1 MGTIFVDWLT
11 VILRT
16 ISQILMAGVAIT
28 AFSLFLYALAFNLR
42 DRVAR
47 TFASIMICVIITF
60 TAESLAGAETNSSQV
75 SFWLMIQWIGII
87 MLPPVYLHFSN
98 TLLET
103 TGRPSHGKY
112 RITILLSY
120 FISFGFLMLVPLGK
134 FVGPV
139 IFDNVPV
146 PHLQPIV
153 PTYVFTLYYIGS
165 ITISFLN
172 FARSFRRTTTFTSRR
187 RMGYLITGALAP
199 AIGVFPF
206 LLFGSGIIGIHGL
219 FFWSLSAISNLVVVF
234 LIIIMA
240 YAVAFFGT
248 PWPDRVVK
256 SRLFKWLM
264 RGPFTASVTLGIVTI
279 VRRLGALFGEDYTAF
294 VPIAMVVI
302 ILLLEYVIT
311 IFAPLGERILFWGND
326 SNDLRA
332 IRDLEN
338 RLLTRNDLKQFLE
351 MILSGACDRLQA
363 EGGYIAS
370 FKPDGMDKLFVVGK
384 PAMESK
390 DSKELEAM
398 VLDKKDQES
407 YFYWGNDLLIPLVE
421 HENGKQ
427 LLGLM
432 GISGVADH
440 AIDSE
445 MKQVLDILAERA
457 TLGLRDRRLQ
467 EDIFTNIQE
476 FSPDMEY
483 IERLR
488 ASARYGNQSLLLDDL
503 PEPSSDIT
511 QWVRDALGH
520 YWGGPRLTDT
530 PLMQLKI
537 VRDAVIENDG
547 NQANAMRAV
556 LRKAIERTRP
566 AGERRFTADWILYNI
581 LDLKFLEGKKV
592 REVAL
597 RLSMSEADLYRKQR
611 VAIEAVTKEILTMEN
626 QVGNIA
632 GLKGTGDEGLM

>member
-1 MGTIFVDWLT
+1 MVSTFFDWIT

-16 ISQILMAGVAIT
+16 ISQILLAGVAIT
-28 AFSLFLYALAFNLR
+28 AFSLFLYAMAFNLR

-47 TFASIMICVIITF
+47 TFASIMVCVIISF
-60 TAESLAGAETNSSQV
+60 TAESLVSTEMNSNQIG
-75 SFWLMIQWIGII
+75 FWLNLQWVGVV

-98 TLLET
+98 ALMET

-112 RITILLSY
+112 RIGILLSY
-120 FISFGFLMLVPLGK
+120 FISFAFVMLIPLGW

-139 IFDNVPV
+139 IFNNVPI
-146 PHLQPIV
+146 PHLQPII
-153 PTYVFTLYYIGS
+153 PTYIFAVYYFVS
-165 ITISFLN
+165 IVISFFN
-172 FARSFRRTTTFTSRR
+172 FKRSYQRTTTSTSRR
-187 RMGYLITGALAP
+187 RMRYLIAGALAP
-199 AIGVFPF
+199 AIGEFPF

-219 FFWSLSAISNLVVVF
+219 IFWSLSAISNLFVMF

-264 RGPFTASVTLGIVTI
+264 RGPFTASVTLGVATI
-279 VRRLGALFGEDYTAF
+279 VRRVGALFGEDYTAF
-294 VPIAMVVI
+294 VPISMVLT
-302 ILLLEYVIT
+302 ILILEYVIT
-311 IFAPLGERILFWGND
+311 IFAPLGERVLFWGKD

-332 IRDLEN
+332 IHDLED
-338 RLLTRNDLKQFLE
+338 RLLTRNDLQQFLE

-363 EGGYIAS
+363 KGGYIAS
-370 FKPDGMDKLFVVGK
+370 FTSDGMDKLLVVGK
-384 PAMESK
+384 PSLESM
-390 DSKELEAM
+390 DSKELEAL

-407 YFYWGNDLLIPLVE
+407 YFCWGEDLLIPLVE
-421 HENGKQ
+421 HENGRQ
-427 LLGLM
+427 LMGLM
-432 GISGVADH
+432 GISGVGNH
-440 AIDSE
+440 PIDTE
-445 MKQVLDILAERA
+445 IKQVLDILAERA

-467 EDIFTNIQE
+467 EDIFANIQE

-488 ASARYGNQSLLLDDL
+488 ASGRYGNPSFVTGDL
-503 PEPSSDIT
+503 PETSSDIT

-537 VRDAVIENDG
+537 VREAVIENNG
-547 NQANAMRAV
+547 NQANAMRSV
-556 LRKAIERTRP
+556 LRKAVERTRP

-611 VAIEAVTKEILTMEN
+611 IAIEAVTKEILSMEN
-626 QVGNIA
+626 QVGNA
-632 GLKGTGDEGLM
+632 TGLKDT